1 MKHAIL
7 FLVDG
12 MRPDALQQA
21 HTPFMDKLIASGA
34 STLTARTV
42 MPSITLPCITSLFM
56 STPPQEHGVTS
67 NIWNPDN
74 VGTGLMDVVGRA
86 GGKAASFYNW
96 EQLRDLS
103 RPGALHT
110 GIYLNNCHKPEG
122 AGDAELAQVAVETL
136 KDKPVD
142 FAFIYLG
149 YTDAAGHDHGWMTDP
164 YLQAIENADI
174 CIRKVVDSLRNGS
187 ADDWLVAITSDH
199 GGHETHHGTDMDVDM
214 TTPIILHGDPAITPG
229 TTLTGPV
236 SIIDIAPTITRW
248 LGLPAPS
255 DWRGQAISYT
265 AGKD

>member
-21 HTPFMDKLIASGA
+21 HTPYVDRLIATGA

-56 STPPQEHGVTS
+56 SVPPQEHGVTS

-74 VGTGLMDVVGRA
+74 VGIGLMDVVGRA
-86 GGKAASFYNW
+86 GGRPASFYNW

-110 GIYLNNCHKPEG
+110 AIYLNNCHEPEG
-122 AGDAELAQVAVETL
+122 AGDTELAHVAVETL
-136 KDKPVD
+136 KGKPVD

-149 YTDAAGHDHGWMTDP
+149 YTDVAGHDHGWMTDP
-164 YLQAIENADI
+164 YLEAIENADL
-174 CIRKVVDSLRNGS
+174 CISLVVDGLRNGS

-199 GGHETHHGTDMDVDM
+199 GGHETHHGTDLDVDM
-214 TTPIILHGDPAITPG
+214 TTPVILHGDPAITPG
-229 TTLTGPV
+229 TTLTEPV

-248 LGLPAPS
+248 LGLQAPP
-255 DWRGQAISYT
+255 DWRGQAISYRV
-265 AGKD
+265 GKD

>member
-1 MKHAIL
+1 VKHAIL

-21 HTPFMDKLIASGA
+21 HTPFVDKLIATGA
-34 STLTARTV
+34 ATLTARTV

-56 STPPQEHGVTS
+56 SAPPQEHGVTS
-67 NIWNPDN
+67 NTWNPDN

-110 GIYLNNCHKPEG
+110 GIYRNYCHEPEG
-122 AGDAELAQVAVETL
+122 TGDTELAQVAVEML

>member
-1 MKHAIL
+1 
-7 FLVDG
+7 

-21 HTPFMDKLIASGA
+21 HTPFMDELIATGA

-56 STPPQEHGVTS
+56 SAPPQEHGVTS

-110 GIYLNNCHKPEG
+110 GIYLNNCHEPEG
-122 AGDAELAQVAVETL
+122 AGDAELAQVAVEAL
-136 KDKPVD
+136 KDKSVD

-149 YTDAAGHDHGWMTDP
+149 YTDVAGHDHGWMTDP

-174 CIRKVVDSLRNGS
+174 CIRRVVDGLRNGS
-187 ADDWLVAITSDH
+187 TEDCLVVITSDH

-229 TTLTGPV
+229 TTLTGPI

-248 LGLPAPS
+248 LGLQAPP

-265 AGKD
+265 VGKD

>member
-56 STPPQEHGVTS
+56 STPPQEHGMTS

-110 GIYLNNCHKPEG
+110 GIYLNNCHEPEG
-122 AGDAELAQVAVETL
+122 AGDAELAQVAVEML
-136 KDKPVD
+136 NDKPVD